1 MHKWAHLHKRFSNS
15 QGCNNHPH
23 NKKRRYFTPD
33 HSRLWRM
40 HKARCPRIPM
50 LRSKWEIAECP
61 QTGTL
66 CLMYQENAQPVTSMH
81 RHRVQLGQQH
91 NSTGPGRI
99 SFRSH
104 RTSSIS
110 QASHVCSKAK
120 ATSPGS
126 IAKPHLCH
134 SWHSNARAKD
144 VSLQKEYLRALRSR
158 NSSYFTTQITR
169 ITAPRKTAAAKTPIH
184 QIDLYR
190 SI

>member
-1 MHKWAHLHKRFSNS
+1 MAHAQGKMPEDSNAKIEVGNSWVPADRHALFDVSRERSTSHKHA
-15 QGCNNHPH
+15 
-23 NKKRRYFTPD
+23 
-33 HSRLWRM
+33 
-40 HKARCPRIPM
+40 
-50 LRSKWEIAECP
+50 
-61 QTGTL
+61 QTQSAT
-66 CLMYQENAQPVTSMH
+66 
-81 RHRVQLGQQH
+81 RKQH

-184 QIDLYR
+184 QIGLYR
-190 SI
+190 SIWLRMWPGWQHNLATHRGKV